1 MWVAAGKAA
10 DLGPEEARLVRA
22 EGRDL
27 ALVRTADGLFAM
39 DNTCPHSGGSLAEGL
54 VQGQTIT
61 CPLHGWQ
68 FQCKTGRVLTEKRPN
83 QRVYKVKLDGGQIWV
98 ELPDPAE
105 VSTPDVGATPAESE
119 WIAVA
124 EAIAMEPGSVRKVQ
138 AGAATLALVCT
149 DEGVFAL
156 DNSCVHEGGPL
167 GEGSVEGTTVTCPLH
182 AWKFEAKTG
191 RCLTNARRRQRTYE
205 TRIDQGQVWVR
216 AAPPARAEAVP
227 ADPSQKKSP
236 VEVWKQ
242 AKHGID
248 VWPDVQRHARDK
260 TPMSKIEE
268 AELERMKWYGYFYRK
283 NNDLDHYMCRVRI
296 PGCEMTSP
304 QARALAYVAY
314 ESGYSIVDLTTRGNV
329 QIQGLK
335 IDRLPAVRAALERV
349 DLTSRQSGHDNVRNV
364 TSHPWSGIDPE
375 ELIDTRALARQI
387 QDLVIGDREL
397 SDLPRKV
404 NVALTGRPDAAAHFW
419 TQDIAYVAAV
429 GPDESVGFQL
439 LLGGNQGQSPKLS
452 WHIPV
457 FVRPEDVVPVTG
469 AILRTFREL
478 GWRHNRHQVRL
489 RYLIDR
495 IGADGALLEIQK
507 RLGHELAPLPKPV
520 AKPSKE
526 ENFVGWF
533 AQKQEGLWALGVCVP
548 LGRLTAEEMEG
559 LAVVAGQYGS
569 GVLRTTYDQNLVIP
583 GIRTAAK
590 EEAAYAVARH
600 GLTFEPDPATRNMVA
615 CTGKQ
620 FCNIAVTETK
630 GYAYQLIEELRRRRV
645 QLHGINIHMSGCPS
659 SCAMTYTADIGLKGV
674 KVRRGLRVLDA
685 FDLYLGGG
693 VGDTVRMGT
702 LFRKGVPFG
711 ELPGVI
717 EDLAREF
724 YLRRSSGETFS
735 RFWTERLVGHKAEP
749 LEGERPRW
757 RCTRC
762 RHVHV
767 AEDPPRFC
775 PICAAI
781 RSRFEPAPEGETEP
795 EHPAA
800 APRVTESEAAPAEA
814 APGARVKPAGRR
826 ILVVGGSIGGHI
838 AAQTARELAPDA
850 RITLVTDEHHSFY
863 NRLNLTRLMA
873 EEIERRELF
882 DYGPAWYEEHQIEI
896 LTATRVIGLDPLHKA
911 ALLAE
916 GRELAYDACIL
927 THGCTAAVPPF
938 FREGLR
944 GVFFLRTL
952 EDVESILALT
962 RAGTRAAVIGGGV
975 LGLEAAHGLKK
986 RGASVQV
993 FEFLPRLMPRQLDD
1007 AAASL
1012 FIEMVREKGI
1022 EAFVGISVAELRGA
1036 ETVTGLALADGRSFD
1051 ADLVVV
1057 STGIRPNVDWVRR
1070 AGIQCNR
1077 GVLVDDRMQTSAPD
1091 VYAAGDVVEWRGQV
1105 VGLWTSAIEQ
1115 AKVATANAIGGMA
1128 VFHGFV
1134 PVTIL
1139 KCLGIPLVSLGE
1151 VLEDGAGITSSVT
1164 TGPGTYRRVVFRHG
1178 IPVGGVLLG
1187 SSRGMG
1193 ELRKLIEGGVELER
1207 LRRKV
1212 VPDEV
1217 MAHA

>member
-1 MWVAAGKAA
+1 V
-10 DLGPEEARLVRA
+10 
-22 EGRDL
+22 
-27 ALVRTADGLFAM
+27 TA
-39 DNTCPHSGGSLAEGL
+39 
-54 VQGQTIT
+54 
-61 CPLHGWQ
+61 
-68 FQCKTGRVLTEKRPN
+68 
-83 QRVYKVKLDGGQIWV
+83 
-98 ELPDPAE
+98 
-105 VSTPDVGATPAESE
+105 
-119 WIAVA
+119 
-124 EAIAMEPGSVRKVQ
+124 
-138 AGAATLALVCT
+138 
-149 DEGVFAL
+149 
-156 DNSCVHEGGPL
+156 
-167 GEGSVEGTTVTCPLH
+167 
-182 AWKFEAKTG
+182 
-191 RCLTNARRRQRTYE
+191 
-205 TRIDQGQVWVR
+205 
-216 AAPPARAEAVP
+216 
-227 ADPSQKKSP
+227 
-236 VEVWKQ
+236 
-242 AKHGID
+242 
-248 VWPDVQRHARDK
+248 
-260 TPMSKIEE
+260 
-268 AELERMKWYGYFYRK
+268 
-283 NNDLDHYMCRVRI
+283 
-296 PGCEMTSP
+296 
-304 QARALAYVAY
+304 
-314 ESGYSIVDLTTRGNV
+314 
-329 QIQGLK
+329 
-335 IDRLPAVRAALERV
+335 
-349 DLTSRQSGHDNVRNV
+349 
-364 TSHPWSGIDPE
+364 
-375 ELIDTRALARQI
+375 
-387 QDLVIGDREL
+387 
-397 SDLPRKV
+397 
-404 NVALTGRPDAAAHFW
+404 
-419 TQDIAYVAAV
+419 
-429 GPDESVGFQL
+429 
-439 LLGGNQGQSPKLS
+439 
-452 WHIPV
+452 
-457 FVRPEDVVPVTG
+457 

-507 RLGHELAPLPKPV
+507 RLGHELAPFPKPV
-520 AKPSKE
+520 TKPSKE

-693 VGDTVRMGT
+693 VGDTIRMGT

-711 ELPGVI
+711 ELPGAI
-717 EDLAREF
+717 EDLVREF

-735 RFWTERLVGHKAEP
+735 RFWTNRLEGHKAEA
-749 LEGERPRW
+749 LEIERPRW

-767 AEDPPRFC
+767 AEDPPPFC
-775 PICAAI
+775 PVCAAI
-781 RSRFEPAPEGETEP
+781 RSRFEPAPEGETEA
-795 EHPAA
+795 EQPAA
-800 APRVTESEAAPAEA
+800 AARPPEAEAAPAA
-814 APGARVKPAGRR
+814 AAHARVEPAGRR
-826 ILVVGGSIGGHI
+826 VLVVGGSIGGHI

-850 RITLVTDEHHSFY
+850 RITLVTDEQHSFY

-873 EEIERRELF
+873 EEVERQELF
-882 DYGPAWYEEHQIEI
+882 DYGPAWYEEHQVEV

-916 GRELAYDACIL
+916 GRELSYDACIL

-938 FREGLR
+938 FRERLP

-962 RAGTRAAVIGGGV
+962 RAGTRAVVIGGGV
-975 LGLEAAHGLKK
+975 LGLEAAYGLKK

-993 FEFLPRLMPRQLDD
+993 FEFLPRLMPRQLDE

-1022 EAFVGISVAELRGA
+1022 EVFVGVSVAELLGA
-1036 ETVTGLALADGRSFD
+1036 EAVTGLALADGRSFD

-1057 STGIRPNVDWVRR
+1057 STGIRPSVDWVRR

-1091 VYAAGDVVEWRGQV
+1091 VYAAGDVVEWCGQV
-1105 VGLWTSAIEQ
+1105 VGLWTNAIEQ
-1115 AKVATANAIGGMA
+1115 ARVAATNAMGGMA
-1128 VFHGFV
+1128 VFRGFV

-1187 SSRGMG
+1187 SSTGMG